1 MCKASPSTTLSAA
14 QVCVAMRY
22 CGGAVRCPDDAK
34 LKVRT
39 ERNVGY
45 DFYGPRRAAI
55 RNASKIT
62 CQSWLEI
69 WLLFLFSVTKEVIH
83 FQIMI
88 FSSIFHFW
96 YEIIEVCSIDEWR
109 NTIHNVWKLLNISH
123 LISLILAFFTNF
135 CPIKVACLVTLFD
148 RKLKIFKNSLSWLFL
163 AFLIDFCLLRL

>member
-1 MCKASPSTTLSAA
+1 MRMFSNLDFCYTDVNMHSTIDFHLQSFQLGYTLVHLDTMSRTLILDHIFPLSGWIKRLLKLNTDWASFQSWCVSKASPSTTLSAA

-69 WLLFLFSVTKEVIH
+69 WATISAISV
-83 FQIMI
+83 
-88 FSSIFHFW
+88 
-96 YEIIEVCSIDEWR
+96 
-109 NTIHNVWKLLNISH
+109 
-123 LISLILAFFTNF
+123 
-135 CPIKVACLVTLFD
+135 
-148 RKLKIFKNSLSWLFL
+148 
-163 AFLIDFCLLRL
+163 

>member
-1 MCKASPSTTLSAA
+1 MRMFSNLDFCYTDVNMHSTIDFHLQSFQLGYTLVHLDTMSRTLILDHIFPMSGWIKRLLKLNTNWASFQSWCVKLRLRRLSPLLKFAS
-14 QVCVAMRY
+14 RY

-69 WLLFLFSVTKEVIH
+69 WLLYLFNVSKMTK
-83 FQIMI
+83 
-88 FSSIFHFW
+88 S
-96 YEIIEVCSIDEWR
+96 
-109 NTIHNVWKLLNISH
+109 
-123 LISLILAFFTNF
+123 
-135 CPIKVACLVTLFD
+135 
-148 RKLKIFKNSLSWLFL
+148 
-163 AFLIDFCLLRL
+163 